1 MGEPAVWG
9 DFEVH
14 EDLLLG
20 RGGMGAV
27 YKARQR
33 SLDRWVA
40 VKVFDP
46 ARVDPSLA
54 PGFLEKFR
62 IEIQALARLRDP
74 RIVTIH
80 QAGEND
86 GRVWFAMEL
95 IEGETVEDRLSRQG
109 AFPEREAVRVGAE
122 VARALE
128 AAFREGIVHR
138 DVKPG
143 NIFLLRDGSVKLADF
158 GLARSPA
165 FAPTPLTDAQA
176 VACTPA
182 YTAPEEAEGGASTDP
197 RSDLY
202 SLGCVL
208 YEMVTERP
216 PFVGTTPMETL
227 LKHATEPPRPP
238 RALNPA
244 LSREFEEIVLRCLAK
259 DPAGRYGSPG
269 ALAAALE
276 KLAAHPA
283 EAPPRR
289 GATVAAAGLALA
301 GVVGTAILWD
311 RGGRGADGPAVS
323 APPLQT
329 PACEEKPA
337 VSAPR
342 PAFPETAAERAF
354 LARLLALSRE
364 TLAERR
370 AWRFEGAREAL
381 ERLAGEAPPG
391 AGPFLAAERERLR
404 AGAVLAEALR
414 AAVGKEAALVRR
426 DGRVVRGRIL
436 EAGPEGL
443 IVEGSEGAREA
454 VALWDVAPES
464 VPAAVATTRE
474 EILARSAAGGAR
486 GCLAALARLRPGER
500 AALAPLVVDQA
511 IEEALGADLK
521 DLAAF
526 EIPAALASEVA
537 PVLTDRLARVRRER
551 EAAALYGKAGGA
563 GRLLADFRDTR
574 AGERAATEALAAFER
589 ALPPEAP
596 GGRSRD
602 EHEVVSAASWP
613 AWEREGEVTLSADDE
628 TFALRSDSSGP
639 AARAAKALEGA
650 RRGYRVRFRFSS
662 GGAGVV
668 WRATF
673 APGEALEVGRREA
686 VLVGPAGR
694 APLVRFPSD
703 PAGGTAHVF
712 PLGAAVLL
720 YLDGRLVAVRPG
732 GEGGIAPRLDFSV
745 SGGSAVLESVRVVDR
760 NRF

>member
-1 MGEPAVWG
+1 MGEPSVWG

-46 ARVDPSLA
+46 VRVDPSLA

-86 GRVWFAMEL
+86 GRIWFAMEL
-95 IEGETVEDRLSRQG
+95 IDGETVEDRLSREG
-109 AFPEREAVRVGAE
+109 AFPEAEAARVGAE

-165 FAPTPLTDAQA
+165 FGRTALTDAQA

-182 YTAPEEAEGGASTDP
+182 YAAPEEAEGGASTDP

-216 PFVGTTPMETL
+216 PFVGATPMETL
-227 LKHATEPPRPP
+227 LKHASEAPRPP
-238 RALNPA
+238 RALNPGI
-244 LSREFEEIVLRCLAK
+244 SRGFEEVVLRCLAK
-259 DPAGRYGSPG
+259 DPAGRYPSPG
-269 ALAAALE
+269 TLAAALE
-276 KLAAHPA
+276 RLG
-283 EAPPRR
+283 APPARTPPGR
-289 GATVAAAGLALA
+289 GAAAAAAGLALA
-301 GVVGTAILWD
+301 GVVATALLWE
-311 RGGRGADGPAVS
+311 RGAPEVELS
-323 APPLQT
+323 EVTPPLHT
-329 PACEEKPA
+329 PAREARPTLPA
-337 VSAPR
+337 R
-342 PAFPETAAERAF
+342 PAASDPGAEREF

-370 AWRFEGAREAL
+370 AWRFEGAQKAL
-381 ERLAGEAPPG
+381 ERLAKEAPP
-391 AGPFLAAERERLR
+391 AAEPFVVVERERLR
-404 AGAVLAEALR
+404 LGTALAGALR
-414 AAVGKEAALVRR
+414 AAAGKEAALVRR
-426 DGRVVRGRIL
+426 DGRVARGRL
-436 EAGPEGL
+436 SSAGADAL
-443 IVEGSEGAREA
+443 VVEGPRGVREA
-454 VALWDVAPES
+454 VALSDVSPET
-464 VPAAVATTRE
+464 VPAAAAPTRE
-474 EILARSAAGGAR
+474 GILARSAAGDAR
-486 GCLAALARLRPGER
+486 GCLEVLARLGPPER

-511 IEEALGADLK
+511 IEEALGADLE

-526 EIPAALASEVA
+526 EIPADLSQQVA
-537 PVLTDRLARVRRER
+537 PVLADRLARARRER
-551 EAAALYGKAGGA
+551 EAAILFGRGGAA
-563 GRLLADFRDTR
+563 GRLLAEFRDTR
-574 AGERAATEALAAFER
+574 AAERAAAGALEAFER
-589 ALPPEAP
+589 MLPPEAG

-613 AWEREGEVTLSADDE
+613 TWEREGDVALCADGE
-628 TFALRSDSSGP
+628 TFALRSAPSGP
-639 AARAAKALEGA
+639 TARVAKALAGA

-662 GGAGVV
+662 GDPGVAGRMAFAAGV
-668 WRATF
+668 
-673 APGEALEVGRREA
+673 ALEIGRREA
-686 VLVGPAGR
+686 FLEGPSGR
-694 APLVRFPSD
+694 AELVRSASD
-703 PAGGTAHVF
+703 RAGGTVHVF
-712 PLGAAVLL
+712 PLEEEVLL
-720 YLDGRLVAVRPG
+720 YLDGRLLAVRPG
-732 GEGGIAPRLDFSV
+732 GDQGIAPRLEFSV
-745 SGGSAVLESVRVVDR
+745 RGGSAVLESVRVVDR
-760 NRF
+760 SRF